1 MTIKDKTEMIKRL
14 REETSAKIKDCI
26 SALRRANYCYPDA
39 LVWLKIILSNSPC
52 AYCNCSYLD
61 GYYSH
66 RYLFCDV
73 SIEKCPQKNLIAK

>member
-14 REETSAKIKDCI
+14 REETSAKPKDCI
-26 SALRRANYCYPDA
+26 SALIRADYCYPDA

-52 AYCNCSYLD
+52 AYCNYSYLD

-66 RYLFCDV
+66 KYLFCDV
-73 SIEKCPQKNLIAK
+73 NIEKCPQKNLIAK